1 MSRNQACDMAHIFHL
16 NGQPIALESDETLFA
31 AAARAGITVP
41 TSCRAQG
48 KCRECLMEITAGA
61 DLLTP
66 RAPEESH
73 LSGDFRLSCCARLA
87 AAARKGNA
95 CVHAHTL
102 HRSAMQVEQAAIEQT
117 AMNRLQEIDPAVTR
131 DGDRILI
138 DGREVA
144 RHTGPIH
151 GLAMDLGTTTV
162 VVRCVN
168 LETARIVA
176 TAAFE
181 NPQRFGGS
189 DVMSRIQYDSD
200 HRGRLLQRTL
210 LGYLGRAI
218 SAFPVSADSIFELVV
233 AGNSTM
239 RDLFFGL
246 DVTSIG
252 QKPYWSST
260 EHDYRAGRRQTT
272 AIESSARSLRLPL
285 HPAARV
291 YGLPLVGGHV
301 GADAA
306 ACLLALTPHRSGE
319 IVAIMDIGTNTELFL
334 GNRDKL
340 LCASCPAGPAFE
352 GRSIRHGMPGLDG
365 AIAHVTLK
373 DDGTVK
379 SREVIGDGTPA
390 GICGSGLIDLLAE
403 LLRTGRIN
411 EFGRYTDGAEHF
423 VVDDATGIS
432 LHESDISELSQA
444 KAANVAGLSI
454 VAKHYGIALGQ
465 LDRFQLAGGFGRHL
479 NRDAA
484 RRIGLIPDLPDDRIV
499 IVGNAAI
506 EGATLAL
513 LSVSQRRE
521 LEELVRGIGHVQ
533 LETDPD
539 FFDHF
544 VAGCQFAPLTL
555 HTREVSP

>member
-1 MSRNQACDMAHIFHL
+1 MAHTFHL
-16 NGQPIALESDETLFA
+16 NGQPIALESEETLFA

-61 DLLTP
+61 DHLTP
-66 RAPEESH
+66 RTPEESH
-73 LSGDFRLSCCARLA
+73 LNGDFRLSCCARLSEA
-87 AAARKGNA
+87 AKGSDA
-95 CVHAHTL
+95 CIHAHTL
-102 HRSAMQVEQAAIEQT
+102 HRSAMQVEHAAIEQT
-117 AMNRLQEIDPAVTR
+117 AINRLKEIDPAVTR

-138 DGREVA
+138 DGKAVA

-168 LETARIVA
+168 LETAHIVA

-189 DVMSRIQYDSD
+189 DVMSRIQFDSD

-218 SAFPVSADSIFELVV
+218 AAFPVSADSLFELVV
-233 AGNSTM
+233 AGNPTM

-246 DVTSIG
+246 AVSSIG

-260 EHDYRAGRRQTT
+260 EHDYRAGRRSTT
-272 AIESSARSLRLPL
+272 ALESTARSLRLPL

-306 ACLLALTPHRSGE
+306 ACLLALEPHKSDE
-319 IVAIMDIGTNTELFL
+319 VVAIMDIGTNTELFM
-334 GNRDKL
+334 GNRHRL

-365 AIAHVTLK
+365 AIAHVTLN
-373 DDGTVK
+373 DDGSVRA
-379 SREVIGDGTPA
+379 REVIGEGTPS
-390 GICGSGLIDLLAE
+390 GICGSGLIDLLSE

-411 EFGRYTDGAEHF
+411 EYGRYTDGAEHF
-423 VVDDATGIS
+423 IVDDATGIS

-454 VAKHYGIALGQ
+454 VAKHYGLSLGQ

-484 RRIGLIPDLPDDRIV
+484 RRIGLIPDLPDERIV

-513 LSVSQRRE
+513 LSVKQRRE
-521 LEELVRGIGHVQ
+521 LEELVRRIDHVQ

-544 VAGCQFAPLTL
+544 VAGCQFGPLGV
-555 HTREVSP
+555 RSPEVLP

>member
-1 MSRNQACDMAHIFHL
+1 MAHTFHL

-61 DLLTP
+61 DFLTP

-73 LSGDFRLSCCARLA
+73 LSGNFRLSCCTRLSA
-87 AAARKGNA
+87 EAWEAEA
-95 CVHAHTL
+95 CIQAHTL
-102 HRSAMQVEQAAIEQT
+102 HRSAMRVEHAAIEQT
-117 AMNRLQEIDPAVTR
+117 ALSRLREPDPAVTR

-144 RHTGPIH
+144 RHSGPIY

-162 VVRCVN
+162 VIRCVN

-218 SAFPVSADSIFELVV
+218 AAFPVPSDSLFEMVV
-233 AGNSTM
+233 AGNPTM

-252 QKPYWSST
+252 QKPYRSST
-260 EHDYRAGRRQTT
+260 EHDFRAGKRKST
-272 AIESSARSLRLPL
+272 ALEATARLLRLPL
-285 HPAARV
+285 NPAARV

-306 ACLLALTPHRSGE
+306 ACLLALAPHKSEE

-334 GNRDKL
+334 GNRDRL

-365 AIAHVTLK
+365 AIAHVTLN
-373 DDGTVK
+373 DDGSVQT
-379 SREVIGDGTPA
+379 REVIGDGTPS
-390 GICGSGLIDLLAE
+390 GICGSGLIDLLSE

-411 EFGRYTDGAEHF
+411 EFGRYTDGADHF
-423 VVDDATGIS
+423 VVDDSTGIS
-432 LHESDISELSQA
+432 LYESDISELSQA
-444 KAANVAGLSI
+444 KAANVAGLGI
-454 VAKHYGIALGQ
+454 VAKHYGRSLGQ

-479 NRDAA
+479 NREAA
-484 RRIGLIPDLPDDRIV
+484 RRIGLIPDLPDERIV

-521 LEELVRGIGHVQ
+521 LEELVRRIGHVQ

-544 VAGCQFAPLTL
+544 VAGCQFGPLSPNS
-555 HTREVSP
+555 REVSP